1 HDFCNEKRDF
11 RFSKPLAR
19 ARVRPVSEGI
29 PRVIFYTRGESMGIK
44 AVWIIEKKRIS
55 ACKSGR
61 AEHFFIFADFF
72 FEKHLARLVFDNA
85 VERTDGNAAHNV
97 AGTEKTKRFTH
108 YLVNDERLVCK
119 SEKVLFRG
127 HELL

>member
-1 HDFCNEKRDF
+1 
-11 RFSKPLAR
+11 
-19 ARVRPVSEGI
+19 
-29 PRVIFYTRGESMGIK
+29 
-44 AVWIIEKKRIS
+44 
-55 ACKSGR
+55 
-61 AEHFFIFADFF
+61 HFFIFADFF
-72 FEKHLARLVFDNA
+72 FENHLARLVFDNA

-127 HELL
+127 HELLVNFLLNFRVSSKMPEEIIQYTSGCIGACKIQDIKSELGL